1 MPIRGGGS
9 PGRRSRRAQLSNRLC
24 SSSLARPSET
34 PSPRGPQAA
43 IAGAVAVRVRGPVK
57 AVRREER
64 AMESKSSEGKSMPEE
79 GTIGGKPTPEERV
92 TEGKP
97 TPEGA
102 VMEGKSVAAE
112 CKRTGS
118 HEAAGACECGLTK
131 AAPSEATAEAAAKGR
146 PSEAATAEAA
156 TAKCG
161 RPKPPRPKP
170 PPPSA
175 GRPKPPPPK
184 PPWKA
189 EALNVE
195 AAVAIAAAA
204 SPITILR
211 ITMLTPCQETH
222 ASRYVAKL
230 GSSYRVAGVAQ
241 SLGLF
246 RTTAQSREARAG
258 AQRQCLLGNAIGC
271 WCPDHFWW

>member
-118 HEAAGACECGLTK
+118 HEAAGACECGSTK

-204 SPITILR
+204 SPIT
-211 ITMLTPCQETH
+211 CC
-222 ASRYVAKL
+222 ASRCSLPIRRRTPAVMLQNSAVRTELQVWHSRSGRSEQRLKAERL
-230 GSSYRVAGVAQ
+230 AQ
-241 SLGLF
+241 ERSV
-246 RTTAQSREARAG
+246 SV
-258 AQRQCLLGNAIGC
+258 C
-271 WCPDHFWW
+271 

>member
-118 HEAAGACECGLTK
+118 HEAAGACECGSTK

-156 TAKCG
+156 TAKAATAKCG
-161 RPKPPRPKP
+161 PT
-170 PPPSA
+170 
-175 GRPKPPPPK
+175 
-184 PPWKA
+184 KA
-189 EALNVE
+189 AATK
-195 AAVAIAAAA
+195 AAVEGRSAERRGCRGNRRGGQSDYYTAHHDAHSLSGDARQPLCCKTRQFVPSCRCGTVARVVPNNGSKQRGSRRSAA
-204 SPITILR
+204 SVS
-211 ITMLTPCQETH
+211 
-222 ASRYVAKL
+222 A
-230 GSSYRVAGVAQ
+230 
-241 SLGLF
+241 
-246 RTTAQSREARAG
+246 RECDR
-258 AQRQCLLGNAIGC
+258 LLVS
-271 WCPDHFWW
+271 

>member
-1 MPIRGGGS
+1 
-9 PGRRSRRAQLSNRLC
+9 
-24 SSSLARPSET
+24 
-34 PSPRGPQAA
+34 
-43 IAGAVAVRVRGPVK
+43 
-57 AVRREER
+57 
-64 AMESKSSEGKSMPEE
+64 MPEE

-118 HEAAGACECGLTK
+118 HEAAGACECGSTK

-156 TAKCG
+156 TAKAATAKCG
-161 RPKPPRPKP
+161 PT
-170 PPPSA
+170 
-175 GRPKPPPPK
+175 
-184 PPWKA
+184 KA
-189 EALNVE
+189 AATK
-195 AAVAIAAAA
+195 AAVEGRSAERRGCRGNRRGGQ
-204 SPITILR
+204 SDYMLR
-211 ITMLTPCQETH
+211 ITMLTPYQETH

-241 SLGLF
+241 SLGSF